1 MKKGRRIVACLCAVL
16 LGSAILTVQ
25 GADAHGRGSKRT
37 YKKKDVGR
45 DTARIDEK

>member
-25 GADAHGRGSKRT
+25 GTDAHGRGKQT
-37 YKKKDVGR
+37 DYKKR
-45 DTARIDEK
+45 RRSRHSPY